1 VRQGTI
7 AELTAGSDVVV
18 VRTPTPDPLA
28 AAVSSDG
35 GTVGSGRCPVG
46 ESIRSTTATS
56 PKAWPIA
63 TSRSVS
69 TSGCASS
76 RCAATRATTSRRRLT
91 TDVLDRGLG
100 SGHHDTEDHVERPR
114 HPETR
119 VRGSD
124 HVDDTAGQLGDR
136 HGEGRQVHLAA
147 GVGGGPSGALP
158 PARPRGRPQVR
169 GARILYPLEEHRQLI
184 ACVQLQ
190 LVIGRLRLPRSLR
203 SWCGSNQEGWQG
215 GALPP
220 GLCMIARRLMAC
232 QAREQ
237 VVR

>member
-1 VRQGTI
+1 LPGRRV
-7 AELTAGSDVVV
+7 
-18 VRTPTPDPLA
+18 DPFH
-28 AAVSSDG
+28 DG
-35 GTVGSGRCPVG
+35 HVTESVADRHEPVG
-46 ESIRSTTATS
+46 VDE
-56 PKAWPIA
+56 
-63 TSRSVS
+63 
-69 TSGCASS
+69 
-76 RCAATRATTSRRRLT
+76 RLRLVAVRDHPGHYIPPQVDDDP
-91 TDVLDRGLG
+91 DVLDRGLG

-184 ACVQLQ
+184 ACIQLQ

-203 SWCGSNQEGWQG
+203 SWCGSDQEGWQS
-215 GALPP
+215 GALP
-220 GLCMIARRLMAC
+220 ARIVHDRS
-232 QAREQ
+232 
-237 VVR
+237 

>member
-1 VRQGTI
+1 MPGRRVDPFHDGHVTESVADRHEPVGVDERLRLVAVRGDPGHYIPPQVDDGRPRPR
-7 AELTAGSDVVV
+7 AR
-18 VRTPTPDPLA
+18 VRT
-28 AAVSSDG
+28 
-35 GTVGSGRCPVG
+35 
-46 ESIRSTTATS
+46 
-56 PKAWPIA
+56 
-63 TSRSVS
+63 SRHR
-69 TSGCASS
+69 G
-76 RCAATRATTSRRRLT
+76 SRRAAPPPGDSSPRL
-91 TDVLDRGLG
+91 
-100 SGHHDTEDHVERPR
+100 RPR
-114 HPETR
+114 R
-119 VRGSD
+119 
-124 HVDDTAGQLGDR
+124 R
-136 HGEGRQVHLAA
+136 HRRSARRSSGEGRQVHLAA

-190 LVIGRLRLPRSLR
+190 LVIGRLRRPRSLR